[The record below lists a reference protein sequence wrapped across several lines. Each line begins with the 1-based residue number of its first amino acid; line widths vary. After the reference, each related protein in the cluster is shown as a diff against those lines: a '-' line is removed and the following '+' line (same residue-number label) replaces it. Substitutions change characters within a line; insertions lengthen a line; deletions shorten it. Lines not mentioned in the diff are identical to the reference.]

1 MAELSRDDVAEHVR
15 NKVSLEHA
23 DLSNLDLRGI
33 DFRKANLRGADLS
46 GCRASGSPFVETNLV
61 RAKLFE
67 TDLSGSNL
75 AGADLSNANLQKA
88 NLAEANL
95 ASAKLVQASL
105 RQADLSQADL
115 TNADLAQADFHFA
128 KCARTDFRRA
138 VLKDANFTKAFLQGA
153 LFRGAD
159 VRGATFEGA
168 IGTDPSVLKGDTGPG
183 IELDSSPARS
193 AIQSMVLGIK
203 GAKGPVAYDAP
214 RPLEAAPERVKTS
227 RKSKYRP
234 PLRSVPAVIF
244 TTGGWIRG
252 VFHVPVMHGFLEHL
266 NLSGEMLKLTNVLLP
281 YLNLELQFFGLRRNK
296 ALLVMPNCDLSTLNL
311 PEPTSDYH
319 VHRVSFLVEGGTV
332 TGSLAIEEDIRVS
345 DYLSNHDQFLV
356 LRNCRFGAHDAPVE
370 EESHFPVLL
379 VNCMTVIGA
388 SDERLRE

>member
-1 MAELSRDDVAEHVR
+1 MADLSRDDVIEHVR

-23 DLSNLDLRGI
+23 DLSGLDLRGI
-33 DFRKANLRGADLS
+33 DFRRVNLSGADLS
-46 GCRASGSPFVETNLV
+46 SCRLSGSVFSETNLT
-61 RAKLFE
+61 RAKLYE
-67 TDLSGSNL
+67 ADLSGTNL
-75 AGADLSNANLQKA
+75 AGADLSRANLQKA
-88 NLAEANL
+88 NLSEANL
-95 ASAKLVQASL
+95 ANVKLVHASL

-115 TNADLAQADFHFA
+115 TNSDLAHADFHFA

-138 VLKDANFTKAFLQGA
+138 VLVEANFSKAFLQGA
-153 LFRGAD
+153 LFRGAN
-159 VRGATFEGA
+159 VKGASFEGA
-168 IGTDPSVLKGDTGPG
+168 LGADPAVVKGDTGSD
-183 IELDSSPARS
+183 IELASPPPKISFSSLAIGVSGAR
-193 AIQSMVLGIK
+193 
-203 GAKGPVAYDAP
+203 GPVDYGAG
-214 RPLEAAPERVKTS
+214 RPLEAAPAKGGKKS
-227 RKSKYRP
+227 SKYHP

-281 YLNLELQFFGLRRNK
+281 YLSLELQFFGLRRNK
-296 ALLVMPNCDLSTLNL
+296 ALLVMPNCDTASLKL
-311 PEPTSDYH
+311 PEPTADYH

-388 SDERLRE
+388 SDERLRA

>member
-1 MAELSRDDVAEHVR
+1 MAELSRDDVVEHVR

-23 DLSNLDLRGI
+23 DLRNLDLRGI
-33 DFRKANLRGADLS
+33 DFRKINLASADLS
-46 GCRASGSPFVETNLV
+46 GCRLSGSPFVETNLV
-61 RAKLFE
+61 RAKLNDA
-67 TDLSGSNL
+67 DLSGSNL
-75 AGADLSNANLQKA
+75 AGADLSKASLQKA
-88 NLAEANL
+88 ILSEANL
-95 ASAKLVQASL
+95 ANAKLAGAVL

-115 TNADLAQADFHFA
+115 TNSDLAGADLHFA
-128 KCARTDFRRA
+128 KCARTDFRMA
-138 VLKDANFTKAFLQGA
+138 VLTGADFSKAFLQGA
-153 LFRGAD
+153 LFRGANIT
-159 VRGATFEGA
+159 GATFEGA
-168 IGTDPSVLKGDTGPG
+168 VGVDPAVRSGDTGVG
-183 IELDSSPARS
+183 IELDLPAPPSIRD
-193 AIQSMVLGIK
+193 AALGVK
-203 GAKGPVAYDAP
+203 GARGPVAYDGP
-214 RPLEAAPERVKTS
+214 RPLGGAAPQARGG
-227 RKSKYRP
+227 RKSKYHA

-266 NLSGEMLKLTNVLLP
+266 NVSGEMLKLTRVLLP

-296 ALLVMPNCDLSTLNL
+296 ALLVVPDCDPAILHL
-311 PEPTSDYH
+311 PEPTSEYH

-379 VNCMTVIGA
+379 VNCQAVIGA
-388 SDERLRE
+388 SDERLRD

>member
-1 MAELSRDDVAEHVR
+1 MAELSRDEVIEHVR

-23 DLSNLDLRGI
+23 DLQNLDLRGI
-33 DFRKANLRGADLS
+33 DFRKVKLGGADLS
-46 GCRASGSPFVETNLV
+46 GCRLSGSQFIETNLSRV
-61 RAKLFE
+61 RLYEA
-67 TDLSGSNL
+67 DLTGSNL
-75 AGADLSNANLQKA
+75 AGADLSGANLQKA
-88 NLAEANL
+88 NLADANL
-95 ASAKLVQASL
+95 ANAKLVGASL

-115 TNADLAQADFHFA
+115 TNADLGRADLHFA

-138 VLKDANFTKAFLQGA
+138 ILAEAKLDKAFLQGA

-159 VRGATFEGA
+159 LRGATFEGA
-168 IGTDPSVLKGDTGPG
+168 LGLDPAALKPASSTTE
-183 IELDSSPARS
+183 IELDLTPKSSLLNMA
-193 AIQSMVLGIK
+193 LGVK
-203 GAKGPVAYDAP
+203 GAKGRVDYTTA
-214 RPLEAAPERVKTS
+214 RPLEAAAPKAVS
-227 RKSKYRP
+227 RKTKYRP
-234 PLRSVPAVIF
+234 ALRGVPAVIF

-252 VFHVPVMHGFLEHL
+252 LFHVPVMHGFLEHL
-266 NLSGEMLKLTNVLLP
+266 NMSGEMLKLTNVLLP

-296 ALLVMPNCDLSTLNL
+296 ALLVVPNCDVASLKL
-311 PEPTSDYH
+311 PEPTAEYH

-370 EESHFPVLL
+370 EESHFPVLI
-379 VNCMTVIGA
+379 VNCSTVVGA